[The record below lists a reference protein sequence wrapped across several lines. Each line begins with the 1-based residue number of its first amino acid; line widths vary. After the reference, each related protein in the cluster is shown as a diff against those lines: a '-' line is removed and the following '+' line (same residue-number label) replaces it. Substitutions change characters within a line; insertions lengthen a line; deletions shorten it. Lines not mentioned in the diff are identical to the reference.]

1 MVVVHIAAAWIGIV
15 GMTISALAYLI
26 NARGKSGTVVMG
38 MALLVVG
45 YSLLVAGEVEELVGA
60 DRKKESTDGADAEE
74 HRQPH
79 GSLNGYAIAGY
90 VFVFLFFAGI
100 HVFPQL
106 TINVRY
112 YDAFAAIGAF
122 LRIVPNSL
130 MAIVPNSLM
139 AIVPNS
145 LMAIVPNS
153 LMAIAGAASLAAYY
167 LMGSVPKLLA
177 FARGGGGVVDRMQ
190 MISRPILVLY
200 YLLVIA
206 ATGSLLFSMLEE
218 EEFEE
223 EFDGS
228 RALCTNRDGLTR

>member
-45 YSLLVAGEVEELVGA
+45 YSLLVAGEVEELVVI

-74 HRQPH
+74 HHQPH

-130 MAIVPNSLM
+130 MAIVPNSLT
-139 AIVPNS
+139 S
-145 LMAIVPNS
+145 L
-153 LMAIAGAASLAAYY
+153 AGAASLAAYY

-177 FARGGGGVVDRMQ
+177 FARGGGSVVDRMQ

-200 YLLVIA
+200 YLLAIA
-206 ATGSLLFSMLEE
+206 ATGSLLFSSTPS
-218 EEFEE
+218 E
-223 EFDGS
+223 EFDF
-228 RALCTNRDGLTR
+228 DGDE

>member
-139 AIVPNS
+139 AI
-145 LMAIVPNS
+145 
-153 LMAIAGAASLAAYY
+153 AGAASLAAYY

>member
-145 LMAIVPNS
+145 LMAI
-153 LMAIAGAASLAAYY
+153 AGAASLAAYY